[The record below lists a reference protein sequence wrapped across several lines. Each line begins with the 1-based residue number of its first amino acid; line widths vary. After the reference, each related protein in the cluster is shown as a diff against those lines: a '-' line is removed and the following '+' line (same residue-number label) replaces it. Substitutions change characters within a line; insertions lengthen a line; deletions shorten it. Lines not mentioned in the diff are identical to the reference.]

1 MNKTININIDD
12 LTNFKL
18 SPVTTG
24 VEVFVTMGLC
34 SLIPIHPVARLAIG
48 AVASVAVVGATNYTL
63 NVYNKNDI
71 FDIPFDDDIDDDFFD
86 DEDIVNDP
94 ELE

>member
-12 LTNFKL
+12 LTNLKL
-18 SPVTTG
+18 SPVTIG
-24 VEVFVTMGLC
+24 VEVGITMGLC